1 MYTHIYMYAHTYLC
15 VKELPRKKVVH
26 HLVVI
31 LKILD
36 ALMKIIEFISKMVFV
51 TCS

>member
-1 MYTHIYMYAHTYLC
+1 MYTHIYKYAQTYLC

-26 HLVVI
+26 HLVI
-31 LKILD
+31 LFKILD
-36 ALMKIIEFISKMVFV
+36 ALMKIIEFISKMLFV